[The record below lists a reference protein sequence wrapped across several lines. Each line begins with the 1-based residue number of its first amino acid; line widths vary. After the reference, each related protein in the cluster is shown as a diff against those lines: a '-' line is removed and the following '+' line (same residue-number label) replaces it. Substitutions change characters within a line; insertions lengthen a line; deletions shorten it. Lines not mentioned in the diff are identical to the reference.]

1 MQYLQVR
8 KWDVKILIHVC
19 KPYQSNIRNNECA
32 EIALLN
38 QNRNSV

>member
-8 KWDVKILIHVC
+8 KRDIEILVHIC
-19 KPYQSNIRNNECA
+19 KPYQSNIRNDECA